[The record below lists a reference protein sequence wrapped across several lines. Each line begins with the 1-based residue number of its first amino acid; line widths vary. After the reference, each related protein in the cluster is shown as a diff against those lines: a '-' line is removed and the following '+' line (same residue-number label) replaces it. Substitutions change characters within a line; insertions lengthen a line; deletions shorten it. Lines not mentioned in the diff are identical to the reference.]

1 MAIPKFEDF
10 LYPFMQHLMEKDSN
24 KADMITALSDY
35 FNISDEDRQLK
46 TKGGS
51 AYQVSDRIGS
61 SLQWLRRA
69 LFVELPERGVWKI
82 TQRGR
87 DYMMSHSDLRE
98 SDLMEYPEFAEYSGR
113 RDNGESNTKHTIS
126 ASAFDETYLKQNDN
140 WLEIVETI
148 KPIIEA
154 HSPYNTFYN
163 SVVTCFRLLGWKKSK
178 GTIVTFPSND
188 SNLKEGLIFLTIE
201 KDNLHIPIV
210 PLDLTDSYT
219 EESRLAVLFRA
230 MEKWNC
236 MVGLLFSETIQV
248 FYKNMNDDTLPA
260 CISTINLNESDLYGY
275 AICNLFSFNSFNY
288 KQIEQFCEREYDKI
302 PSVTNVLKRIHSISK
317 DSLLIEKLVK
327 DYLMTEGFDED
338 VINVAFEKCIFSIKI
353 KDVSGLTME
362 PEKKERPKST
372 RDTTQF
378 SFDGG
383 KTFYKKRQFVLNVVR
398 QYIKE
403 HPTISLD
410 SLEKIFPSEIISKT
424 RGVVRPLSVVQE
436 WIKEKPD
443 VATRYF
449 MAPNEIITLSD
460 GMQIVVHNQWGDS
473 FPNFLAIANQ
483 LYGVVSDR
491 PYEGMDNKPDLASEP
506 EPEEKYGIKISA
518 DSFSKFKNKK

>member
-10 LYPFMQHLMEKDSN
+10 LYPFMQHLMVKDSN
-24 KADMITALSDY
+24 KADMIASLSDH
-35 FNISDEDRQLK
+35 FNISEEDRQLK

-51 AYQVSDRIGS
+51 AYQVNDRIGW

-69 LFVELPERGVWKI
+69 LFVEIPERGVWKI

-87 DYMMSHSDLRE
+87 DFMMSHTDLRE

-113 RDNGESNTKHTIS
+113 RDNSDSKTKRTIM

-140 WLEIVETI
+140 WLEIVETV

-154 HSPYNTFYN
+154 RSPYTIFYN
-163 SVVTCFRLLGWKKSK
+163 SVITCFRLLGWKKSK
-178 GTIVTFPSND
+178 GTIVTFPSNK
-188 SNLKEGLIFLTIE
+188 STVKEGLIFLTIE
-201 KDNLHIPIV
+201 KENLHVPIV
-210 PLDLTDSYT
+210 PLDLNESYT
-219 EESRLAVLFRA
+219 DESRLKVLFKA
-230 MEKWNC
+230 MEEWNC
-236 MVGLLFSETIQV
+236 FVGLLFSESIQV
-248 FYKNMNDDTLPA
+248 FYKDNETPV
-260 CISTINLNESDLYGY
+260 CISTINLDESDLYGY
-275 AICNLFSFNSFNY
+275 ALCNLFTFHSFSN
-288 KQIEQFCEREYDKI
+288 KQLGQFCENEYDKI
-302 PSVTNVLKRIHSISK
+302 PSSSNVRKRIFALSK
-317 DSLLIEKLVK
+317 DSLLVEKLVK
-327 DYLMTEGFDED
+327 DYLMTEGFEED
-338 VINVAFEKCIFSIKI
+338 VINSAFENCTLSLKI
-353 KDVSGLTME
+353 KDVNDGRME
-362 PEKKERPKST
+362 PIKQERQRSS

-398 QYIKE
+398 QYTKE

-410 SLEKIFPSEIISKT
+410 GLEKVFPSAIISKT

-436 WIKEKPD
+436 WIKERPD

-473 FPNFLAIANQ
+473 FPNFLVIANQ

-491 PYEGMDNKPDLASEP
+491 PYEGVDNKSDMASEP
-506 EPEEKYGIKISA
+506 ESEEKFGIKISA
-518 DSFSKFKNKK
+518 DSFSKFKSKK